1 MRAGASRSERSAH
14 GQVAAG
20 KLTDIAFD
28 DEMKRFVV
36 SAKESARTSGGKP
49 PRASTPRQSPT
60 PAARRM
66 TQRSVQPARAA
77 ALQKCHFAHRTRR
90 VAISSADF

>member
-1 MRAGASRSERSAH
+1 MRAGASRSERSALH

-36 SAKESARTSGGKP
+36 SAKNQRRRAVESHRGRLHLANRRRRRRGG
-49 PRASTPRQSPT
+49 
-60 PAARRM
+60 
-66 TQRSVQPARAA
+66 
-77 ALQKCHFAHRTRR
+77 
-90 VAISSADF
+90 